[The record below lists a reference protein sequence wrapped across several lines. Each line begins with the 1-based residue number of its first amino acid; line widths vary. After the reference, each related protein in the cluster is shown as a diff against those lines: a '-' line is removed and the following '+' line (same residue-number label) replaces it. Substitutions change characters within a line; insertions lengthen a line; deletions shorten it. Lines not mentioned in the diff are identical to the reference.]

1 MHRKSVRTLLGV
13 SVTRKGRS
21 ITLSLEES
29 DKTQLEEIA
38 LELSLKWGDE
48 PNISGLV
55 KAIARRQLLV
65 MPNNDWSRD
74 LIDTLNKA
82 RNLLIDAGDL
92 QSAQCLAELLLSRS
106 ELTIPLRTELQQFLD
121 NPSPVW
127 RQTLEQYVRGQRPFQ
142 LAYRDAADRLW
153 HFTIHHAQIT
163 PLEKRQYLQCWCDET
178 EGNTDLSALQH
189 NWTLR
194 LDRIPEAAIAPIKAK
209 WRPELDQLSVEL
221 HLSGGLAFAYEPK
234 PSDAEVEWLPEQPQV
249 KRVVRQVS
257 STFWL
262 FREIMP
268 YGEDCLIVSPE
279 SVRDRFKAKVRSLAQ
294 HYDL

>member
-1 MHRKSVRTLLGV
+1 MSRKGH
-13 SVTRKGRS
+13 SVTLS
-21 ITLSLEES
+21 INER
-29 DKTQLEEIA
+29 DKSQLEQFA
-38 LELSLKWGDE
+38 LELGITWGNK
-48 PNISGLV
+48 PNISKLIE
-55 KAIARRQLLV
+55 AIARRQFLIT
-65 MPNNDWSRD
+65 PNNDWSQSRIKALD
-74 LIDTLNKA
+74 KA
-82 RNLLIDAGDL
+82 RQHLIDAGEMEN
-92 QSAQCLAELLLSRS
+92 AQILTELLLSRS
-106 ELTIPLRTELQQFLD
+106 ELTIPLRGELQQFIEHPPL
-121 NPSPVW
+121 VW
-127 RQTLEQYVRGQRPFQ
+127 RQTLEQYVRSQRPFQ

-178 EGNTDLSALQH
+178 DGNTDLSALQH

-194 LDRIPEAAIAPIKAK
+194 LDRIPEAAITPIKAK
-209 WRPELDQLSVEL
+209 WRGNLDALTVEL

-234 PSDAEVEWLPEQPQV
+234 PSDTTVEWLVEQPQV